1 MNIPMTPWPITPINP
16 QPVVMVESCVPE
28 SRPRVPFAD
37 KRKERRY
44 HRRCVRSLARGFTW
58 VPADQKADAQAY
70 HRKMARRTR

>member
-1 MNIPMTPWPITPINP
+1 MNEIIMIA
-16 QPVVMVESCVPE
+16 SCVPE

-58 VPADQKADAQAY
+58 VPADEKARAQAY
-70 HRKMARRTR
+70 HRTMARRTR